1 MKSQNTT
8 NKSNLEQTIESL
20 SAESAYFQ
28 FQQIE
33 NVLTKDNK
41 NFLRHASI
49 KTYLSNYA
57 TKKIIYD
64 AGKGWYSNLPT
75 TFTLDTSPIK
85 QTITDLEHSFP
96 LLSFQVWS
104 TAQINAYTQH
114 LLSKHITFVSTE
126 SDAMGPIADVLRTK
140 GYSAFINPGK
150 ADVEKHFRLDEKTV
164 VLRPSISKEP
174 VSENHAAPIEKILV
188 DLVWE
193 SKHLKFIDEFEA
205 QEVANNATAA
215 GRIQMASLLGY
226 AKRRLV
232 DFSWL
237 KTIDQVQKNKKF
249 GDS

>member
-1 MKSQNTT
+1 MKSQENS

-20 SAESAYFQ
+20 SVKSAYFQ
-28 FQQIE
+28 FQHIE
-33 NVLTKDNK
+33 NILTKDNK

-49 KTYLSNYA
+49 KTYLSNYV

-64 AGKGWYSNLPT
+64 AGKGWYSNLAIP
-75 TFTLDTSPIK
+75 FSLKTSPVKKILAE
-85 QTITDLEHSFP
+85 LERSFP

-104 TAQINAYTQH
+104 TAQINSYTQH
-114 LLSKHITFVSTE
+114 LLSKHITFVSAE

-140 GYSAFINPGK
+140 GHEVFINPGK
-150 ADVEKHFRLDEKTV
+150 SDVDKHFRLDKKTAV
-164 VLRPSISKEP
+164 IRPSISKEP
-174 VSENHAAPIEKILV
+174 VSKNHAAPIEKILV

-226 AKRRLV
+226 ARRRLV

-237 KTIDQVQKNKKF
+237 KTINQVQKKKIWR
-249 GDS
+249 